1 MLTIALGINI
11 SDAHAMSSLSVSPLT
26 YRTTLKKNTTQ
37 KGFIDV
43 SNPGYESR
51 IVNVSV
57 QAFRYI
63 DNDGTIQFYTDNQ
76 ISEGVVPDLDS
87 FKLGPRDAIRMY
99 FVVNGKKLPSGD
111 VYAAILFQ
119 STSTKTSAV
128 TQSLRV
134 GTLLSIVNGTPSERK
149 AEITSVNAPFI
160 QVGTQIRATFTVKN
174 TGNPKK
180 STGFYPEVTLRLW
193 PDGREKTQ
201 SSRLVFAGLSRTT
214 DVAYTNVGFGF
225 HKLSVTHEGNTKS
238 TWVFT
243 AEPVWFA
250 IGIILIA
257 VSVLEYLLWLR
268 RKGRNTKKKAKK

>member
-37 KGFIDV
+37 KGFIDI
-43 SNPGYESR
+43 SNPGYDSR
-51 IVNVSV
+51 IVSVSV

-99 FVVNGKKLPSGD
+99 FVLNGKKLPSGD

-119 STSTKTSAV
+119 SASTKTSAV

-149 AEITSVNAPFI
+149 AEITSVRAPLI
-160 QVGTQIRATFTVKN
+160 QIGTQIRATFTVKN
-174 TGNPKK
+174 TGDPKK
-180 STGFYPEVTLRLW
+180 STGFYPEVNLRLW

-225 HKLSVTHEGNTKS
+225 HKLSVTHEGSTKS
-238 TWVFT
+238 AWVFT

-257 VSVLEYLLWLR
+257 VSALEYLLWLR
-268 RKGRNTKKKAKK
+268 RRGRNTKKKAKK